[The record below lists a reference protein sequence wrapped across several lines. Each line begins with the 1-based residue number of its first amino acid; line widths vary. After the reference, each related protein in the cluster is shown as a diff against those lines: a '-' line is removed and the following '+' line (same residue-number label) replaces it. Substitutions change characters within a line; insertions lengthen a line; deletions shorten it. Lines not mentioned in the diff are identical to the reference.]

1 MNARINALL
10 IRIQQGEVEAMNELY
25 LETKRGV
32 FSFILPYLHDIHLSE
47 DIMQETY
54 MKIFQ
59 NIHQYQPKTNGL
71 NWILTIAKN
80 TAFNLLHVRQR
91 EDSFD
96 AQEMNDRL
104 DGGLDTYQFDSPILK
119 KAKEVLPE
127 DEATIVFLYAIGE
140 YKHREIASMLSL
152 PLGTVTWK
160 YNKAMKTLKEV
171 FTDER

>member
-1 MNARINALL
+1 MNTRINTLL

-25 LETKRGV
+25 IETKRGV
-32 FSFILPYLHDIHLSE
+32 FSFVLPDLHDIHLTE

-54 MKIFQ
+54 MKIFH

-71 NWILTIAKN
+71 NWMLTIAKN
-80 TAFNLLHVRQR
+80 TALNLLNVRQR

-96 AQEMNDRL
+96 TQEMNDRL
-104 DGGLDTYQFDSPILK
+104 DGGVDTYHFDSPIIQ

-171 FTDER
+171 FANEK

>member
-1 MNARINALL
+1 MNAHINTLL

-25 LETKRGV
+25 IETKRGV
-32 FSFILPYLHDIHLSE
+32 FSFILPYLNDVHLSE

-59 NIHQYQPKTNGL
+59 NIQQYHPQTNGL

-80 TAFNLLHVRQR
+80 TAINLIHVRQR

-96 AQEMNDRL
+96 AQDMNDRL
-104 DGGLDTYQFDSPILK
+104 DGGLDTYDLDSPIIQ
-119 KAKEVLPE
+119 KAKEILPK

-171 FTDER
+171 FAHER